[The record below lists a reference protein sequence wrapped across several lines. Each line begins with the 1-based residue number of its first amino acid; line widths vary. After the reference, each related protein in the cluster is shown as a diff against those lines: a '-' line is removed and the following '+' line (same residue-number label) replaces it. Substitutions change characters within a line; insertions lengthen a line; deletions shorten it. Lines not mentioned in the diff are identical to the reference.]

1 MTKNMNA
8 MNVANKIDL
17 SRVSFRNIL
26 EGEGLVLANEAGK
39 KSLARTL
46 GWMDQYLEDTI
57 NKLQNDVGD
66 CHPIRNVYDVI
77 VSDFCDNAVGLVNTM
92 WLCLGDIALLS
103 VLTIILCVRL
113 AKHLRR
119 AKTGEEFYSEDLGS
133 SNYGFPTRL
142 FLKFLKLN
150 RKRFTMPWRSNSSS
164 PTTPLSSD
172 SSPEHTES
180 RKWRKF

>member
-1 MTKNMNA
+1 MFIMRHCSSSLLKQDYYSYHNSFIIP
-8 MNVANKIDL
+8 NVANKIDL

-26 EGEGLVLANEAGK
+26 EGEGLVLANE
-39 KSLARTL
+39 
-46 GWMDQYLEDTI
+46 
-57 NKLQNDVGD
+57 LQNDVGD